1 MLTRLSRPL
10 VAAAAVAVWAVAVP
24 APPAVAGSGDI
35 RTAARLASAVEQR
48 ALAAADFGA
57 RVGLPE
63 YLAFSNTAGA
73 IAAESHLVGVKLA
86 VGDVPAAQACV
97 AKMKGLVR
105 VLDKQEDR
113 LPRRGFARGA
123 RKAADDAADAVE
135 DTFKDLE
142 DEVEDLR
149 FVARPVVF
157 APPVAPRPPVVGPP
171 ACPGGG
177 PAVSPRPAPRFEETY
192 FEESYREESF
202 RGGAPRVAPQ
212 GGIGGGFGGPPSG
225 FGGGFE
231 YQGEGDDGRGV
242 YYGPSRGLNDP
253 APQLGR
259 PTDGFDDFGVSRDRY
274 APPPSYGTPNYGAPA
289 YGAPR
294 DDFRDRDSFRPVPRY
309 EERFEE
315 RFEESYRY
323 EERQEGYRGAVP
335 PLAPPQARRGSRLP
349 GGLTVSLRR

>member
-24 APPAVAGSGDI
+24 APPAVAGHGDI
-35 RTAARLASAVEQR
+35 GTAARLASAVEQR

-97 AKMKGLVR
+97 AKLKGLVR

-113 LPRRGFARGA
+113 LPRRGPLRGA

-171 ACPGGG
+171 ACPNGGA
-177 PAVSPRPAPRFEETY
+177 AVSPGPAPRFEETY
-192 FEESYREESF
+192 FEESYYEESH
-202 RGGAPRVAPQ
+202 RGGAPRVVPP
-212 GGIGGGFGGPPSG
+212 GGFDVPSGG

-253 APQLGR
+253 APHLGR

-294 DDFRDRDSFRPVPRY
+294 DDFRDDFRDRDSFRPVP
-309 EERFEE
+309 RFEE

-323 EERQEGYRGAVP
+323 EERQEGYRGSAP
-335 PLAPPQARRGSRLP
+335 PLAPPQARRESRLP